1 MGIDTR
7 KGVIFV
13 IYDKKD
19 DILASVEY
27 DKKILNPKANKYEKL
42 DDYMPLIFKMYIKN
56 DNKNGG
62 DKDLGTWIDETHI
75 IPIYALYDVDS
86 NNNIVPG
93 MLHSAQGSKPSHYQ
107 DVLKEQK
114 NVNLANIV
122 LTHAESLNED
132 INKRGVSLP

>member
-1 MGIDTR
+1 M
-7 KGVIFV
+7 
-13 IYDKKD
+13 
-19 DILASVEY
+19 
-27 DKKILNPKANKYEKL
+27 
-42 DDYMPLIFKMYIKN
+42 
-56 DNKNGG
+56 
-62 DKDLGTWIDETHI
+62 

-93 MLHSAQGSKPSHYQ
+93 MLNSAQGSNPSHYH